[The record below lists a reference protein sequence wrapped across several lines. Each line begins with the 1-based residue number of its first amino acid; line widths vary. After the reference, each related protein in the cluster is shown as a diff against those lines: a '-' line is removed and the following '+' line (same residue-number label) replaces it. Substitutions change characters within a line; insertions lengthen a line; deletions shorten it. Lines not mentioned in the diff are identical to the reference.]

1 MLDEDEEEEG
11 DKEKDKDELA
21 QELFE
26 DGDEDMDETASRADR
41 DSSRHPEDIHRS
53 QLVLTAYIKEFPV
66 YIS

>member
-53 QLVLTAYIKEFPV
+53 QLVLTAYTSFLFTFL
-66 YIS
+66 S